1 MPENMGMRIVFNGQQ
16 VESLKPKIAKRI
28 DFGAERPLVE
38 GVILSTDE
46 VVDAAARRYRITLG
60 WVGGIGAAILI
71 AAAVIALDYE
81 PADMIVVGPLYLA
94 IAAAFGLGL
103 PPLYRRR
110 MSRMR
115 DDISKRLARMAPP
128 GTAIRLDTEALTI
141 GGRATPWSAIAIE
154 AVEIVTVPVPEGEDD
169 YRIEAV
175 VLDTRDGTVVLDQA
189 VISNGAQIVN
199 KALRTMCV
207 DFLIE
212 KQMKNPATRN
222 KETGSQDQRSPIA
235 RYESRSSLLRPPLR

>member
-1 MPENMGMRIVFNGQQ
+1 MRILFDGQQ
-16 VESLKPKIAKRI
+16 VESLKPRIAKRI
-28 DFGAERPLVE
+28 DLGADRPLVE
-38 GVILSTDE
+38 GVVLSTDQ
-46 VVDAAARRYRITLG
+46 VVDAAARNYRIVLG

-71 AAAVIALDYE
+71 AAAIIALDYE

-110 MSRMR
+110 MVRMR

-141 GGRATPWSAIAIE
+141 GGRAKPWADIAIE
-154 AVEIVTVPVPEGEDD
+154 AVEIVTVPVSEGEDD
-169 YRIEAV
+169 YSVQAV
-175 VLDTRDGTVVLDQA
+175 VLDTRGGLVVLDQA

-199 KALRTMCV
+199 KALRTKGV
-207 DFLIE
+207 NFKVE
-212 KQMKNPATRN
+212 KEDCGQ
-222 KETGSQDQRSPIA
+222 S
-235 RYESRSSLLRPPLR
+235 